1 MVAAAA
7 VKMMGEKSQQTSPAR
22 KKMSKREIAEEAFKN
37 GYEKARCGSPTPS
50 NASTPTSTPQ
60 HQEDNDMAKHME
72 TYMATFMI
80 RPQTSLVVSDGM
92 TGGTSVGI
100 DTCSSVHVTSREQDL
115 IHQKRTAD
123 SDSISLGGIGA
134 GNANII
140 GAGLWILPLQQ
151 VFVPIGDGK
160 FKEWKDAWLAA
171 GDKTSSLLM
180 KPQPRAIR
188 VLSDDMLGVM
198 GLFCRNGVGPMN
210 KSFLICK
217 KTGCMIPTHR
227 ENGLL
232 VLKTRKENPNG
243 YSTNARLEEWTSRL
257 PSMLEYRMRGANDIR
272 TAEEAMAHE
281 WPAIARL
288 GRNFIEK
295 PQMSVA
301 YRTMMIKAFSTTQN
315 ASRPM
320 QALTLVT
327 QSMDFEAGAVAAG
340 TGADDAEGYSDTT
353 GSQLTLLE
361 EQSLMRYDI
370 DPEFTALLLE
380 VESKVENY
388 QDNEAIEQA
397 WEDLMDLRPHDT
409 INWKVML
416 ECLYDNQR
424 RTEKQTAFVI
434 NPLRLTVEKR
444 ARLWHWRLAHANHD
458 APVRLTKSGLG
469 KDVNVTCTLNE
480 DCPICDKAK
489 F

>member
-1 MVAAAA
+1 M
-7 VKMMGEKSQQTSPAR
+7 
-22 KKMSKREIAEEAFKN
+22 
-37 GYEKARCGSPTPS
+37 
-50 NASTPTSTPQ
+50 
-60 HQEDNDMAKHME
+60 
-72 TYMATFMI
+72 
-80 RPQTSLVVSDGM
+80 
-92 TGGTSVGI
+92 
-100 DTCSSVHVTSREQDL
+100 
-115 IHQKRTAD
+115 
-123 SDSISLGGIGA
+123 
-134 GNANII
+134 
-140 GAGLWILPLQQ
+140 
-151 VFVPIGDGK
+151 PIGDGK

-198 GLFCRNGVGPMN
+198 GLFCRNGVGSMN

-272 TAEEAMAHE
+272 TADEAMAHE

-301 YRTMMIKAFSTTQN
+301 YRTMMIEAFSTTQN

-370 DPEFTALLLE
+370 DPEL
-380 VESKVENY
+380 
-388 QDNEAIEQA
+388 
-397 WEDLMDLRPHDT
+397 PHYL
-409 INWKVML
+409 WKW
-416 ECLYDNQR
+416 
-424 RTEKQTAFVI
+424 
-434 NPLRLTVEKR
+434 R
-444 ARLWHWRLAHANHD
+444 A
-458 APVRLTKSGLG
+458 K
-469 KDVNVTCTLNE
+469 
-480 DCPICDKAK
+480 
-489 F
+489 